1 MPSFFC
7 SHLKFGLNKD
17 IVFFENAE
25 SAGSLKNE
33 GDGTILSI

>member
-7 SHLKFGLNKD
+7 YHLKFGLNKD
-17 IVFFENAE
+17 IVFLENAE

-33 GDGTILSI
+33 EDGKTLSI